1 MANTLSPD
9 EKDVY
14 KIVRA
19 VRDLF
24 EGRSNAVGS
33 FTLTPNA
40 SSTTVTAPNCGAGS
54 TVLAFAKTAN
64 AAAEIGNGTM
74 YIGTVSNGSFVV
86 THANNA
92 QPHRPFL
99 YFPLGGGR
107 SARPRE
113 SGDPS
118 ARLRASFDA
127 LWATV
132 RGSGPRWSLPPRRR
146 GRE

>member
-9 EKDVY
+9 EKDIY

-33 FTLTPNA
+33 FTLKPNA
-40 SSTTVTAPNCGAGS
+40 GSTTVTAPNCGAGS

-74 YIGTVSNGSFVV
+74 YIGTVNNGSFVV

-92 QPHRPFL
+92 QADRTFF
-99 YFPLGGGR
+99 YAALG
-107 SARPRE
+107 
-113 SGDPS
+113 
-118 ARLRASFDA
+118 
-127 LWATV
+127 
-132 RGSGPRWSLPPRRR
+132 
-146 GRE
+146 